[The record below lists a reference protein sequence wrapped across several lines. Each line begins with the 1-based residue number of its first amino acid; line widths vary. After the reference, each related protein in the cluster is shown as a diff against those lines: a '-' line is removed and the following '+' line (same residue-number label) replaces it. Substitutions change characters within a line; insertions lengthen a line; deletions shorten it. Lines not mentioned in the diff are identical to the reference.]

1 MVNKQHGERRSITGI
16 LIRLTFG
23 NLAYLGAQFVAFVA
37 LAHWSS
43 IAEVG
48 RFSWALALTGPIF
61 IFADMRTGQIQLSTP
76 QHQVPYRTFWLQR
89 LLAQMIA
96 APVAVILGV
105 LFAPDRDTLV
115 IVIGLV
121 ALKFLEGFINVS
133 IAEYMRV
140 EETGRVAAI
149 QVTRGIF
156 YASVFSVAVY
166 VSGSAATAVWCTA
179 AALLLPTA
187 YGHWSLP
194 RSTRARASSWSGVV
208 SLTRESWAIGLGFFV
223 GSVTVNGPRF
233 LIEAFHGVE
242 SLGVFAAVFYVIILA
257 NTVVDSVTQGLMPRF
272 SFYWRTGKIR
282 RALVGAFRI
291 CVLVG
296 VIGLLAL
303 LVSALAG
310 GPLLALLYG
319 PEYADGRP
327 VLVAL
332 FTYATLQ
339 YVSSALRSVLIA
351 GGMRGGVFWISFFTL
366 TVTMAFAAW
375 WVPGGGPE
383 SAGWALAVGQLTQ
396 MSVYFWLSGQHWRA
410 AEPRKELTS

>member
-1 MVNKQHGERRSITGI
+1 MVTTQRGITGI
-16 LIRLTFG
+16 LLRLTFG

-37 LAHWSS
+37 LAQWAS

-48 RFSWALALTGPIF
+48 RFSWALALTSPIF
-61 IFADMRTGQIQLSTP
+61 IFADMRTSQIQLSTP
-76 QHQVPYRTFWLQR
+76 HTQLSYRTFWLQR
-89 LLAQMIA
+89 LLTQTVA
-96 APVAVILGV
+96 APLAVVLGV

-115 IVIGLV
+115 MVVGLV

-133 IAEYMRV
+133 IAECIRV

-179 AALLLPTA
+179 AALIVPTA
-187 YGHWSLP
+187 YAHWSLP
-194 RSTRARASSWSGVV
+194 RSTRARGSSWGSIV
-208 SLTRESWAIGLGFFV
+208 SLTRESWMVGLGFFIA
-223 GSVTVNGPRF
+223 SVTVNGPRF

-242 SLGVFAAVFYVIILA
+242 SLGVFAAVFYVIVLA

-272 SFYWRTGKIR
+272 SSYWRGGEIR

-296 VIGLLAL
+296 VVGLVAL
-303 LVSALAG
+303 LISALAG
-310 GPLLALLYG
+310 GPLLGLLYG
-319 PEYADGRP
+319 PEYAHGRG

-332 FTYATLQ
+332 FTYATVQ

-351 GGMRGGVFWISFFTL
+351 GGMRGGVFWISLLTL
-366 TVTMAFAAW
+366 AVTMAFAGW
-375 WVPGGGPE
+375 WVPAGGPE
-383 SAGWALAVGQLTQ
+383 SAGWALAVGQLVQ
-396 MSVYFWLSGQHWRA
+396 MIVYFWLSGQHYRA
-410 AEPRKELTS
+410 AAPIKESTS

>member
-1 MVNKQHGERRSITGI
+1 MVNTQHGERRGISGI
-16 LIRLTFG
+16 LFRLTFG
-23 NLAYLGAQFVAFVA
+23 NLTYLGAQFVAFVA
-37 LAHWSS
+37 LAQWAS

-48 RFSWALALTGPIF
+48 RFSWALALTSPIF
-61 IFADMRTGQIQLSTP
+61 ILADMRTSQIQLSTL
-76 QHQVPYRTFWLQR
+76 QHQIPYRTFWRQR
-89 LLAQMIA
+89 LVAQMVA
-96 APVAVILGV
+96 SPVAVILGV
-105 LFAPDRDTLV
+105 VFSPDRDTLAM
-115 IVIGLV
+115 VIGLV

-133 IAEYMRV
+133 IAEHMRV

-156 YASVFSVAVY
+156 YASAFSVAVY
-166 VSGSAATAVWCTA
+166 VSGSAVAAVWCTV
-179 AALLLPTA
+179 AALVIPTA
-187 YGHWSLP
+187 YGHCSLP
-194 RSTRARASSWSGVV
+194 RSTRVSVAAWNSVV
-208 SLTRESWAIGLGFFV
+208 SLTRESWTIGLGFFV

-233 LIEAFHGVE
+233 LIEAYHGVE
-242 SLGVFAAVFYVIILA
+242 SLGVFAAVFYVIVLA

-272 SFYWRTGKIR
+272 SSHWRSGEIR

-291 CVLVG
+291 CTLVG

-303 LVSALAG
+303 VVSAVAG

-332 FTYATLQ
+332 FTYATFQ

-351 GGMRGGVFWISFFTL
+351 GGVRSGVFWVSLLTL
-366 TVTMAFAAW
+366 SVAMVFAVW

-383 SAGWALAVGQLTQ
+383 SAGWALAVGQLVQ
-396 MSVYFWLSGQHWRA
+396 MSVYFWLSGRHYRA
-410 AEPRKELTS
+410 AEPRKESTS